1 MSCSFNSQLSFVFC
15 SKIKLPILPTARKT
29 GNISLAS
36 VIRSTKSLKGEY
48 QREREGE
55 GEREQDQASKRLPRK
70 SGQLAL
76 HLQTDCSVLV
86 YQAPDCCATPGPQDP
101 VSTGMGGS
109 AGPHGRSLLSKRT
122 AVDVHLLKSLLT
134 HTLGH

>member
-1 MSCSFNSQLSFVFC
+1 MSCSFNSQLSFVFY

-29 GNISLAS
+29 GSISLAS
-36 VIRSTKSLKGEY
+36 VIRSTKSLKGEF

-55 GEREQDQASKRLPRK
+55 REQKQASERWLRK

-76 HLQTDCSVLV
+76 RLQTDCSVLV

-109 AGPHGRSLLSKRT
+109 AGPHGRSLLVEMT
-122 AVDVHLLKSLLT
+122 AVDVHLLKSSLT
-134 HTLGH
+134 HTLDRW